1 MKTVYLKQFTKDIDR
16 LTNQDIKNGV
26 VAIID
31 EIEQA

>member
-16 LTNQDIKNGV
+16 LTIQDIKNGV
-26 VAIID
+26 VTIID